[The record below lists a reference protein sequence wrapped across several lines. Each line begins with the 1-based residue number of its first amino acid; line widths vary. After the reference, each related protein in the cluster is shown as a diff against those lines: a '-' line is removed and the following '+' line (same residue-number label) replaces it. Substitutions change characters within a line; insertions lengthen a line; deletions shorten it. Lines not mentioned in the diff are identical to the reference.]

1 MMRTRVAPSPTGEYH
16 IGGVRTLLYNYA
28 LAKKTGGQV
37 ILRIEDTDRERHVE
51 GATERLM
58 HVIKDYGL
66 DWDEGPGIG
75 GPYAPYVQSE
85 RLDIYKKHA
94 LQLVESGHAYYCF
107 CSKERLA
114 QLKAEQTAK
123 GMPATKYDKRCLALS
138 KAEIEQK
145 LKSNA
150 PYVIRLNVPKNEEIS
165 FEDKVLGRVSFF
177 TNDIDDQVLLKS
189 DGFPTYHLAVV
200 VDDYLMKI
208 TFVMRGIEWLPSTP
222 KHILLYR
229 AFGWE
234 LPNYAHLPVLKEK
247 GATRKLSK
255 RKDSAAAAEF
265 LAQGYLP
272 EAVLNFLMFLGWNP
286 GTQKEIYSL
295 AGFIEDFSVERVH
308 KTDMVVFDRDKLL
321 WTNGVYIRK
330 LTSPEFYA
338 KVVAWA
344 KKYNVDLK
352 TGNADGE
359 YVARV
364 YALIQERVKVLAEV
378 PELTF
383 YFFALPKVD
392 VAKIAGKVL
401 AEFMVIA
408 DACAA
413 QSWDVG
419 TVEAFSRELMKK
431 NGYEAKAFLMTLRY
445 AVCGV
450 AVTPPLYDTFA
461 VLGKERVVARLKRAL
476 ELV

>member
-1 MMRTRVAPSPTGEYH
+1 
-16 IGGVRTLLYNYA
+16 
-28 LAKKTGGQV
+28 
-37 ILRIEDTDRERHVE
+37 
-51 GATERLM
+51 
-58 HVIKDYGL
+58 
-66 DWDEGPGIG
+66 
-75 GPYAPYVQSE
+75 
-85 RLDIYKKHA
+85 
-94 LQLVESGHAYYCF
+94 
-107 CSKERLA
+107 
-114 QLKAEQTAK
+114 
-123 GMPATKYDKRCLALS
+123 
-138 KAEIEQK
+138 
-145 LKSNA
+145 
-150 PYVIRLNVPKNEEIS
+150 
-165 FEDKVLGRVSFF
+165 
-177 TNDIDDQVLLKS
+177 
-189 DGFPTYHLAVV
+189 
-200 VDDYLMKI
+200 
-208 TFVMRGIEWLPSTP
+208 
-222 KHILLYR
+222 LLYR